1 MLPNIDDLIKLG
13 VHDWTEISGRFTD
26 MYGKPGKCALC
37 GETMS
42 RLEDDRGRE
51 YASVYC
57 DNYQCPR
64 SWKFAAYLMGKWWP
78 VDRVYATMEDF
89 ASTVKD
95 AVDSVDTSWPDY
107 NDPGTLM

>member
-1 MLPNIDDLIKLG
+1 MISIIDDLIELG
-13 VHDWTEISGRFTD
+13 VHNWPSTNGRFAD
-26 MYGKPGKCALC
+26 MYGPQRCELC
-37 GETMS
+37 GHKLSSAPWEAT
-42 RLEDDRGRE
+42 GGT
-51 YASVYC
+51 YYWC

-107 NDPGTLM
+107 SDPGTLM